1 MDQKEKTMELIE
13 KTLDLLIESG
23 NGGKWE
29 YVQEATNNIFEIRK
43 MMEQESEETKERPKL
58 NDFMDGVHENAVKH
72 GWWTMAPSFPEVIA
86 LCHSELSEALEEY
99 RKDGGMKM
107 VYYEDGVPHGI
118 AFELADTILRI
129 LDYCGHM
136 GIDIEQ
142 CLEEKNKFN
151 QNRPYRHGGKI
162 I

>member
-86 LCHSELSEALEEY
+86 L
-99 RKDGGMKM
+99 
-107 VYYEDGVPHGI
+107 
-118 AFELADTILRI
+118 
-129 LDYCGHM
+129 
-136 GIDIEQ
+136 
-142 CLEEKNKFN
+142 
-151 QNRPYRHGGKI
+151 
-162 I
+162 